1 MISDGILRYM
11 EKYKHEHLFFCQ
23 DEELDFKAIIAIH
36 NGDDKRCP
44 DIDIM
49 CTRQAIVL
57 LYIAGILQNVPKVE
71 GEDDNLDSFVMKKI
85 NRRG

>member
-49 CTRQAIVL
+49 CTR
-57 LYIAGILQNVPKVE
+57 
-71 GEDDNLDSFVMKKI
+71 
-85 NRRG
+85 